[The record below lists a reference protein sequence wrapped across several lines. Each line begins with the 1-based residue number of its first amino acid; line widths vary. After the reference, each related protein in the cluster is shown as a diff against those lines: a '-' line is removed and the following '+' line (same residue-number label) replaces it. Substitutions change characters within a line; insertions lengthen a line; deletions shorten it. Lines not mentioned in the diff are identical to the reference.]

1 MYHDPCVR
9 KASMLC
15 ADKAKGTQEF
25 HTFMMNKRI
34 GPLISHNNTRR
45 PFPEEFSV
53 LFDVPI
59 LDVVL

>member
-1 MYHDPCVR
+1 
-9 KASMLC
+9 MLC

-59 LDVVL
+59 TGKYG